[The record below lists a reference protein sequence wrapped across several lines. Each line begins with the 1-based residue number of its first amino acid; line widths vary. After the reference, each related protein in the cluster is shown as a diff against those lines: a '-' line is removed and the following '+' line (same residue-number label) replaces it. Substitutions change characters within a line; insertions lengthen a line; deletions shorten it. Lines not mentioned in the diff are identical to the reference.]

1 MCPSTQ
7 APPHSE
13 TDAVRHAMSGLIGA
27 AKPGSSKIVRI
38 EIPAPEIDP
47 LAWLSAQAGKVRL
60 YGNSRDGAIAIAGI
74 GQADAI
80 SSDDLSLTF
89 ATIRERVAGTDN
101 RARYFGGL
109 RFGGDR
115 ALELAW
121 RKFGACQFILPQF
134 EFIRY
139 RGRSILACNLPAD
152 DRFAA
157 RARHAQEML
166 STMQFPAEWRPA
178 RLPFPEQR
186 KDYPSKVRW
195 HKNVQTVVDEIGQG
209 AYAKLVLA
217 RRTCFEF
224 GGELD
229 PIALLS
235 RIRDAS
241 KDCYHYCFNPG
252 GAWTF
257 IGASPERLYK
267 RQGRLFYSEAVA
279 GTRSRG
285 DTPAA
290 DDELGRELMESPK
303 DCAEHRLVVDSI
315 RAAMTPLAADMTA
328 KPMQLLKLAGVQHL
342 YSYMEG
348 TLREGVTDA
357 DILSELHPTPAVGG
371 SPADTALRELRRF
384 EPFDRGWYASPIG
397 WVSEDEAE
405 FAVAIRCGLVGHSGL
420 CLYSGAGIVAGSTP
434 HDEWSEIESK
444 IGNFMNV
451 LIAP

>member
-1 MCPSTQ
+1 M
-7 APPHSE
+7 APATPTLPHNE
-13 TDAVRHAMSGLIGA
+13 TEAVRRAMSGLIAA
-27 AKPGSSKIVRI
+27 AKPGSARIVRI
-38 EIPAPEIDP
+38 EIPAPDVDP
-47 LAWLSAQAGKVRL
+47 LAWLSAQSEKVRL
-60 YGNSRDGAIAIAGI
+60 YGNTREGDVAIAGI
-74 GQADAI
+74 GQADVI
-80 SSDDLSLTF
+80 SSDDVSATF
-89 ATIRERVAGTDN
+89 AAIRERVAGTAN

-115 ALELAW
+115 AMDLAW
-121 RKFGACQFILPQF
+121 RKFGACRFILPLF

-152 DRFAA
+152 ERFAA
-157 RARHAQEML
+157 RARHAQEVL
-166 STMQFPAEWRPA
+166 AAMQFPAEWRPS

-186 KDYPSKVRW
+186 KDYPSKARW
-195 HKNVQTVVDEIGQG
+195 HKNVETVVDEIGQG

-285 DTPAA
+285 DTDAA
-290 DDELGRELMESPK
+290 DDDLGRELLGSAK
-303 DCAEHRLVVDSI
+303 DTAEHRLVVDSI
-315 RAAMTPLAADMTA
+315 RDAMAPLSDDVAT

-348 TLREGVTDA
+348 ALREGVTDA
-357 DILSELHPTPAVGG
+357 DIITRIHPTPAVGG
-371 SPADTALRELRRF
+371 SPSAKALRELRRF

-397 WVSEDEAE
+397 WVSEEEAE

-434 HDEWSEIESK
+434 QDEWSEIESK